1 MKLLDKCRD
10 MNSESTFT
18 YQELPELKIPRK
30 ITFPYAGPSNGA
42 DQSTLPLYGFEPALA
57 TPAPVTPITT
67 KLYLVPTPVRFDNEE
82 LEPRLQHKPT
92 PLADLP
98 DLEQWV
104 SRYVVSLVEVWSG
117 KRAAMQLARWTHR
130 SVFEGLMKSVGLK
143 RALPKIRNIYI
154 SQPIDG
160 VGEVTVTLR
169 YDERIRSLV
178 MRFEGV
184 DMRWLCTELF
194 LI

>member
-1 MKLLDKCRD
+1 MK
-10 MNSESTFT
+10 SESSINFT
-18 YQELPELKIPRK
+18 GIPELKIPRK

-42 DQSTLPLYGFEPALA
+42 EQSTLPLYGFEPALA
-57 TPAPVTPITT
+57 NPAPVTPKRS
-67 KLYLVPTPVRFDNEE
+67 KLYLVPTPVRFENEE
-82 LEPRLQHKPT
+82 LEPRLQPNPSH
-92 PLADLP
+92 LADLP

-117 KRAAMQLARWTHR
+117 RRAAMQLARWTHR
-130 SVFEGLMKSVGLK
+130 SVFEGLMKSVGSK

-184 DMRWLCTELF
+184 DRRWLCTELF